1 MLGPSL
7 INPAGLFVWAPLS
20 AERLD
25 RSDLAY
31 SILKEAMHATM
42 IARGLL
48 HQLRNGGGRY

>member
-7 INPAGLFVWAPLS
+7 TNPAGLFVWPPLS

-31 SILKEAMHATM
+31 SILKEAMQATM
-42 IARGLL
+42 IAGRLF
-48 HQLRNGGGRY
+48 HQLRDEVVR

>member
-7 INPAGLFVWAPLS
+7 TNPAGLFVWPPLS

-31 SILKEAMHATM
+31 SILKEAMQATM
-42 IARGLL
+42 IAEDCSISCGTRF
-48 HQLRNGGGRY
+48 